1 MAKQI
6 VSGENPFKAAK
17 FQFAVGPS
25 ESGYQIAYSV
35 NKEDWTLDPDAV
47 VPANET
53 LIYNGSMQYA
63 WYKLV
68 GNTSDNVEIIL

>member
-1 MAKQI
+1 MQT
-6 VSGENPFKAAK
+6 VVVGETPFKANK

-25 ESGYQIAYSV
+25 SSGYQVAYSV
-35 NKEDWTLDPDAV
+35 DKQNWTLDTDAE

-63 WYKLV
+63 WYKLS
-68 GNTSDNVEIIL
+68 GNTDTVVVIL